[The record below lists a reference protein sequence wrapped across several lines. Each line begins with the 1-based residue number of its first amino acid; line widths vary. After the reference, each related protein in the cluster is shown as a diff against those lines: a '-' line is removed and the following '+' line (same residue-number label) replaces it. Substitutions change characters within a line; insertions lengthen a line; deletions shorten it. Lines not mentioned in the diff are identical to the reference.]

1 MLCALHTAS
10 DKSRAE
16 SPRNEATCIYQVLYY
31 SLQHIDEIPDELKKL
46 YKTVWEISQRTLIN
60 MAAERGAYIDQSQS
74 FNVHIAEPNFGKLT
88 SMHFYAWRKVKHGIN
103 GSCLKNCNL

>member
-1 MLCALHTAS
+1 MGVTGLGTL
-10 DKSRAE
+10 
-16 SPRNEATCIYQVLYY
+16 ATTNHLLERGYQVLYY
-31 SLQHIDEIPDELKKL
+31 FLQHIDEIPDELKQL

-88 SMHFYAWRKVKHGIN
+88 SMHFYAWRKVIKA
-103 GSCLKNCNL
+103 L